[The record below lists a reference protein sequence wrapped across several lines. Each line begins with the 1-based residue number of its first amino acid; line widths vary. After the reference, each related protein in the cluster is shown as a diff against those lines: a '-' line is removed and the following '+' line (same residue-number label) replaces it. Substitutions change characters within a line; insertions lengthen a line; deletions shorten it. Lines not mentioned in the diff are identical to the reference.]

1 MTKDYGVKRKYIQ
14 SEKQSKDSHFPGY
27 YSHCVINPVVDLQ
40 PGIQSA
46 VYNKRCDY
54 FALGM

>member
-14 SEKQSKDSHFPGY
+14 SEKRSKDSHFTGY

-46 VYNKRCDY
+46 VYNKE
-54 FALGM
+54 M